1 MSERAEIAE
10 EQSYL
15 DHAYACLER
24 MRAHAEDLLARADS
38 PNQVEAE
45 ILRWHF
51 QERVTSLGDART
63 PLIFG
68 RLDEELG
75 DSFRIGRRHV
85 RDEKGDAM
93 VVDWRARVA
102 APFYRATIQDPMGLK
117 RRRRYVIE
125 NRKLIDLFD
134 EYLDDPDSVLATS
147 HGGVP
152 DPLLA
157 EIGRARTGQMR
168 DIVATI
174 QAEQDVIIRK
184 PLGQMVIVQGGPGTG
199 KTAVGL
205 HRAAFLLYE
214 HRELLERTKVLIVG
228 PNRLFL
234 SYISQV
240 LPSLGETAAYQTTI
254 TALAGSAFRARKTD
268 PADVA
273 RLKGDVRMA
282 TVIRRAYTLK
292 IEAPT
297 EDIRVAVS
305 GFVFELPATV
315 IRKLIVHAEAEHSL
329 RQARSRFISN
339 ARNYLL
345 ERYELDIVSAGP
357 EPEEVID
364 TALRK
369 GDLEK
374 QLAKVWP
381 NTGPEALVR
390 KLLTS
395 RVALQEAA
403 VPDDS
408 DKHSAGD
415 GSGDGV
421 RSHDTWPSTSERQ
434 TLQYRST
441 KDLREGGWSSSDIAL
456 LDEAVWLIEGV
467 ESRYGHSIVDEA
479 QDLSAME
486 LRMIARRTRSHS
498 MTILGDLAQATTPA
512 GQSSW
517 EEVLGHLGAPRS
529 AELDELSIGY
539 RVPESIMDL
548 ANRLL
553 PLAAPGVRPSRSV
566 RPSAEGPRLLR
577 SFDGSLL
584 EDVEQEL
591 RALTK
596 LWQSIG
602 VICPELLMEQLI
614 KTLKASEL
622 RFATW
627 EKETIDEPIIL
638 LPPVASKGLEFD
650 AVLVIEPELIMQEP
664 KGARR
669 LYVALTRA
677 VQHLSIVHE
686 MDLPALLLSDQSLPD
701 QP

>member
-24 MRAHAEDLLARADS
+24 MRLHAEDLLARADS

-68 RLDEELG
+68 RLDEDIG

-125 NRKLIDLFD
+125 NRNLIDMFD

-184 PLGQMVIVQGGPGTG
+184 PLEQMVIVQGGPGTG

-214 HRELLERTKVLIVG
+214 HRELLERSKVLIVG

-254 TALAGSAFRARKTD
+254 TGLAGSAFRARKTD
-268 PADVA
+268 PSDVA
-273 RLKGDVRMA
+273 RLKGDARMA
-282 TVIRRAYTLK
+282 AVIRRAYTGK
-292 IEAPT
+292 ISPPD
-297 EDIRVAVS
+297 EDIRAAVS
-305 GFVFELPATV
+305 GFVFEVPATV
-315 IRKLIVHAEAEHSL
+315 IRKLITQADAEHSL

-339 ARNYLL
+339 VRSYLL
-345 ERYELDIVSAGP
+345 ERYELAIVSAGP

-369 GDLEK
+369 SDLEK

-395 RVALQEAA
+395 RVTLQEAA
-403 VPDDS
+403 ISIGS
-408 DKHSAGD
+408 DQNTTERRNGGADLPSTA
-415 GSGDGV
+415 V
-421 RSHDTWPSTSERQ
+421 WPSGSERQ

-441 KDLREGGWSSSDIAL
+441 KDLRDGGWSASDIAL
-456 LDEAVWLIEGV
+456 LDEAVWLIDGV
-467 ESRYGHSIVDEA
+467 DSRYGHSIVDEA

-486 LRMIARRTRSHS
+486 LRMIARRTRSDS

-539 RVPESIMDL
+539 RVPEPIMDL

-614 KTLKASEL
+614 KTLDASEL

-686 MDLPALLLSDQSLPD
+686 VELPAPLLK
-701 QP
+701 